1 MMGMAGFTAAPR
13 GDARVVGS
21 VCILA
26 AFVFGA
32 SVDPAQAQS
41 PAPIVYKSTAPAPV
55 MMASLDRP
63 AESRPD
69 SMSLNVAPQAPV
81 PSFSKGPAAP
91 PVQLASIGPVPPVI
105 APYEQSSSLRTIA
118 PPASPAMA
126 TPYAGPA
133 YQVDGKWY
141 VPAHEPNYN
150 EVGIAS
156 WYGPNFHGKDSAS
169 GEPFDQNA
177 MTAAHPTLPIPSLVR
192 VTNLQ
197 NGRTAIVRLNDR
209 GPFVDD
215 RIIDLSHAAAGALD
229 MHGPGT
235 ARVRVEYVGPA
246 PALPNSAPMVAQ
258 QPAGQG
264 IVSRPL
270 APVAAP
276 PPPVQTPLVPAAAS
290 QATGEAFFL
299 QAGSFADLGNANKL
313 RDSLRPLGTTSI
325 KAVMVNGSEFYRV
338 MLGPWSSREEADRA
352 VHSLSGSGVK
362 AIVVAGNR

>member
-1 MMGMAGFTAAPR
+1 MAGFTAAPR

-41 PAPIVYKSTAPAPV
+41 PAPIVYKSSAPAPM

-69 SMSLNVAPQAPV
+69 SMSLNVAPHAPV
-81 PSFSKGPAAP
+81 PSFSKVPPAP
-91 PVQLASIGPVPPVI
+91 PHVQLASIGPVPPVI
-105 APYEQSSSLRTIA
+105 APYEQSSSLRTVA

-197 NGRTAIVRLNDR
+197 NGRAAIVRLNDR

-246 PALPNSAPMVAQ
+246 PALPNSAAMVAQ
-258 QPAGQG
+258 QPEGQG

-276 PPPVQTPLVPAAAS
+276 LPPAPAPLVPAVDS
-290 QATGEAFFL
+290 QASGEAFFL

-325 KAVMVNGSEFYRV
+325 KAAIVNGSEFYRV

-352 VHSLSGSGVK
+352 LHSLSGSGVK

>member
-1 MMGMAGFTAAPR
+1 MAGYNTALR
-13 GDARVVGS
+13 GDARVIGG

-32 SVDPAQAQS
+32 AVDPAHAQA

-55 MMASLDRP
+55 MTASLERRP
-63 AESRPD
+63 GARPD

-81 PSFSKGPAAP
+81 PSFSKVPAAAP
-91 PVQLASIGPVPPVI
+91 PVQLASLGPVPPVI
-105 APYEQSSSLRTIA
+105 APYEQSSALRTVA
-118 PPASPAMA
+118 PPASAAMA

-246 PALPNSAPMVAQ
+246 PALANSAPLATQ
-258 QPAGQG
+258 QPAGQA

-276 PPPVQTPLVPAAAS
+276 AAPVMAPLVPPIMAQPS
-290 QATGEAFFL
+290 GEAFFL
-299 QAGSFADLGNANKL
+299 QAGSFGDLGNANKL
-313 RDSLRPLGTTSI
+313 RDSLRPHGSTSI

-338 MLGPWSSREEADRA
+338 MLGPWSTRADADRA
-352 VHSLSGSGVK
+352 RQTLSASGMQ
-362 AIVVAGNR
+362 AIVVAGSR